1 MASTG
6 ATSAP
11 GPSAILKL
19 ILLGAVVG
27 IPAAFVAWLFLGLVH
42 VLEELLWTDIPDA
55 LGRDLPPWWLVLLL
69 PVLGAL
75 VVYVARRFLP
85 GDGGHRPLQGIGG
98 PPMPWQHA
106 PSVALAAIGTLA
118 FGAVLGPEAPLIAL
132 GSVVGMF
139 VAQQAKLQGPAQN
152 VVAQAGSFSAV
163 SALFGGPL
171 VAGVL
176 FLEGALA
183 AGIGMAFL
191 LPGFVAAAVGYLLFV
206 GLGSWDGLST
216 SPLSVPNLPA
226 YEGTLVVDLLL
237 AVVVG
242 VLTAV
247 LMGFVRSGAM
257 RVDVFAR
264 RPGRMLVALVLGGL
278 AAGLVAI
285 FARLL
290 GGNSQDVLFS
300 GQAAVPD
307 VVAENSG
314 SVLVVLL
321 VAKALGYAICLGCGF
336 RGGPVFPAIF
346 LGVAIATFAVIFL
359 DTSPTWAVAVGAAA
373 GLTAGTG
380 LVFSGLVF
388 SMLLVGTG
396 GLDALPAAVFAGTS
410 AWLVRAMLEKRL
422 GTEPAPAPAG

>member
-19 ILLGAVVG
+19 ILLGAIVG

-55 LGRDLPPWWLVLLL
+55 LDRDLPPWWLVLLL

-176 FLEGALA
+176 FLEGALGRRDRDGVPP
-183 AGIGMAFL
+183 AGVRGGRGR
-191 LPGFVAAAVGYLLFV
+191 LPALRRARRRGT
-206 GLGSWDGLST
+206 GSPRARSRCPTSRRTRGPSWST
-216 SPLSVPNLPA
+216 SCSRWSSA
-226 YEGTLVVDLLL
+226 
-237 AVVVG
+237 
-242 VLTAV
+242 
-247 LMGFVRSGAM
+247 
-257 RVDVFAR
+257 
-264 RPGRMLVALVLGGL
+264 
-278 AAGLVAI
+278 
-285 FARLL
+285 
-290 GGNSQDVLFS
+290 
-300 GQAAVPD
+300 
-307 VVAENSG
+307 
-314 SVLVVLL
+314 
-321 VAKALGYAICLGCGF
+321 C
-336 RGGPVFPAIF
+336 
-346 LGVAIATFAVIFL
+346 
-359 DTSPTWAVAVGAAA
+359 SPP
-373 GLTAGTG
+373 
-380 LVFSGLVF
+380 S
-388 SMLLVGTG
+388 
-396 GLDALPAAVFAGTS
+396 
-410 AWLVRAMLEKRL
+410 
-422 GTEPAPAPAG
+422 